1 MSQQNSI
8 KVQFFLERFPSSSDC
23 LIAFLTFGKGK
34 PFSACE
40 WIKTQKTAIDEMSSR
55 WNVMQEIDDRLDLED
70 FKLQQYTNRV
80 DIDSKMKGEDKYQVE
95 FIPCDH

>member
-1 MSQQNSI
+1 
-8 KVQFFLERFPSSSDC
+8 
-23 LIAFLTFGKGK
+23 
-34 PFSACE
+34 
-40 WIKTQKTAIDEMSSR
+40 
-55 WNVMQEIDDRLDLED
+55 MQEIDDRLYLED